1 MPRRIMLAE
10 DDRDE
15 GPWYRRSISVSK
27 AISMVLASGVFLVA
41 VTILCQRYLPHL
53 PINKYPVN
61 SSDIISIRHQSM
73 ESSELPRHSVSRIS
87 RNRFT
92 TMVIPSNNG
101 ANVEESSSSANGATG
116 AQNSVH

>member
-1 MPRRIMLAE
+1 MTCLRNFQPDLKVQFNHETWSQRAK
-10 DDRDE
+10 
-15 GPWYRRSISVSK
+15 RSISVSK

-73 ESSELPRHSVSRIS
+73 ESSE
-87 RNRFT
+87 
-92 TMVIPSNNG
+92 
-101 ANVEESSSSANGATG
+101 SSYTKNFD
-116 AQNSVH
+116 SVHGIRAIQFYADFED